1 MSHVSSAAAVLL
13 FQVRDAYIS
22 YMKKVAK
29 YLGGGPDSDEQM
41 MKVFEFET
49 KLAKVRKQ
57 ITSNKNYMF
66 NYFLRY
72 LELG

>member
-1 MSHVSSAAAVLL
+1 
-13 FQVRDAYIS
+13 
-22 YMKKVAK
+22 MKKVAK
-29 YLGGGPDSDEQM
+29 YLGGGPNSDEQM

-57 ITSNKNYMF
+57 ITSNTTC
-66 NYFLRY
+66 FLRF